1 MFSRVLESYVLEPIF
16 IDPKTEPEIQPS
28 QEQTVQVNI
37 PTLNSSRSRLTVA
50 AISKSL
56 KQDSS
61 SASLHAIFLLHTA
74 LLAHLPLPERAFA
87 LPKLATA
94 PPELTN
100 VLQHIIAASQE
111 LLKTNGVDLTAA
123 TNDLHDYVDGRLLL
137 KLVLMTPAPISD
149 VVKATFTTL
158 SDAVHALCDIR
169 LDFPTLTGTASVPV
183 ITEAEAPDEDTFTEG
198 STTEV
203 ASTIDDASSTATLT
217 QRHATILAFTNTVVE
232 PFLSQVKLPTDVA
245 VISDVDDLAKGEVEP
260 VLRETS
266 TWQAAKKTATVA
278 PVRVAKK
285 PSLGIGRLGKVVV
298 QTGKGQNMDRMEK
311 RAAGKMRKWEQVYSN
326 QMNRYAASLTDSAD
340 GSLNPKLIVVEEK
353 VKGRAA
359 VASGSKLVE
368 KPAPA
373 EKVIKGGKK
382 PVAEKKGTPASTAK
396 GRVVT
401 APTKKEPAAPKGKA
415 TGKLSAAEIIR
426 ANNAA
431 KKAGKEAKLQDLWNN
446 FVRDLKKTTDDEEG
460 IHRLD
465 AWLKETQKSMSAG
478 VAENLEWPF
487 IEAEARLCKLQ
498 LLQRIW
504 TGYCRRGE
512 REMGYPATAVL
523 FDEARRILTSV
534 GLTQKVHAVIVNIFD
549 SLGIAMLPSATV
561 VKTLPDRKLG
571 AFFDSMWNGK
581 SEAADATKLGMSSE
595 EFQLL
600 HCGPWMDRNM
610 DSKQDVRVPFEP
622 DGWQRKVLDLLD
634 GDQSAL
640 VVAPTSAGK
649 TFIAFYAMEK
659 ILKENDDNI
668 LVYVAPT
675 KALVCSPPYSKS

>member
-1 MFSRVLESYVLEPIF
+1 M
-16 IDPKTEPEIQPS
+16 IQS
-28 QEQTVQVNI
+28 IIT
-37 PTLNSSRSRLTVA
+37 
-50 AISKSL
+50 
-56 KQDSS
+56 
-61 SASLHAIFLLHTA
+61 ASH
-74 LLAHLPLPERAFA
+74 
-87 LPKLATA
+87 
-94 PPELTN
+94 
-100 VLQHIIAASQE
+100 E
-111 LLKTNGVDLTAA
+111 LLKTNGIDLTTA
-123 TNDLHDYVDGRLLL
+123 TGDLHDFVDGRLIL
-137 KLVLMTPAPISD
+137 KLALMTPAPVSD
-149 VVKATFTTL
+149 IVKATFVEL
-158 SDAVHALCDIR
+158 SDAVHALCSIR
-169 LDFPTLTGTASVPV
+169 LDFPTLTGTASAPIIASEEV
-183 ITEAEAPDEDTFTEG
+183 PDEDTFTEG

-203 ASTIDDASSTATLT
+203 ASTADDASSTATLT
-217 QRHATILAFTNTVVE
+217 QRHATILAFTNPVVD
-232 PFLSQVKLPTDVA
+232 PFLSQVNLPSDVA
-245 VISDVDDLAKGEVEP
+245 VVSDVDDLVKGETEP

-266 TWQAAKKTATVA
+266 TWQVAKKTVAVA

-285 PSLGIGRLGKVVV
+285 PSLGVGRLGKVVV
-298 QTGKGQNMDRMEK
+298 QTGKGQNMDRGEK
-311 RAAGKMRKWEQVYSN
+311 RAASRVRKWEQVYSN

-353 VKGRAA
+353 PKGRTA
-359 VASGSKLVE
+359 VAGGSKLVE
-368 KPAPA
+368 KPAATA
-373 EKVIKGGKK
+373 EKVVKGGKK
-382 PVAEKKGTPASTAK
+382 SAVGKKEAPAASAK
-396 GRVVT
+396 GKAAAVP
-401 APTKKEPAAPKGKA
+401 AKKEPVAPKGKA

-446 FVRDLKKTTDDEEG
+446 FVRELKKTTDDEEG

-465 AWLKETQKSMSAG
+465 AWLKETQKSMAAG

-523 FDEARRILTSV
+523 FDEARKILTSV
-534 GLTQKVHAVIVNIFD
+534 GLTQKVHAIIANIFE
-549 SLGIAMLPSATV
+549 SLGIVMLPSATV

-581 SEAADATKLGMSSE
+581 SETPDTTKLGMSSE

-634 GDQSAL
+634 GDHSAL

-675 KALVCSPPYSKS
+675 KALVRSLPRVMGNHSC

>member
-1 MFSRVLESYVLEPIF
+1 M
-16 IDPKTEPEIQPS
+16 
-28 QEQTVQVNI
+28 
-37 PTLNSSRSRLTVA
+37 

-56 KQDSS
+56 PQDPS
-61 SASLHAIFLLHTA
+61 SAPLHAIFLLHTA

-87 LPKLATA
+87 LPDLETA
-94 PPELTN
+94 PAELTT
-100 VLQHIIAASQE
+100 VIQSIIAASRE

-123 TNDLHDYVDGRLLL
+123 TGDLHDYVDGRLLL
-137 KLVLMTPAPISD
+137 KLALMKPSPVSD
-149 VVKATFTTL
+149 IVKATFATL

-169 LDFPTLTGTASVPV
+169 LDFPTLTGTASAPIMALEEV
-183 ITEAEAPDEDTFTEG
+183 PDEDTFTEG

-203 ASTIDDASSTATLT
+203 ASTVDDASSTATLT
-217 QRHATILAFTNTVVE
+217 QRHATILAFTNPVVD
-232 PFLSQVKLPTDVA
+232 PFLLQVKLPTDVA
-245 VISDVDDLAKGEVEP
+245 VISDVDDLVKGETEP

-266 TWQAAKKTATVA
+266 TWKVAKKAVADA
-278 PVRVAKK
+278 PVRAPKK
-285 PSLGIGRLGKVVV
+285 PSLGVGRLGKVVV
-298 QTGKGQNMDRMEK
+298 QTGKGQNMDRSEK
-311 RAAGKMRKWEQVYSN
+311 RAASRVRKWEQVYSN

-353 VKGRAA
+353 AKGRTA
-359 VASGSKLVE
+359 VAGSSKLAE
-368 KPAPA
+368 KPVATA
-373 EKVIKGGKK
+373 EKVVKGGRKPTPGKK
-382 PVAEKKGTPASTAK
+382 ETPAAPVK
-396 GRVVT
+396 GKAAA
-401 APTKKEPAAPKGKA
+401 APAKKEPVVPKGKA

-446 FVRDLKKTTDDEEG
+446 FVRELKKTTDDEEG

-487 IEAEARLCKLQ
+487 IEVEARLCKLQ

-523 FDEARRILTSV
+523 FDEARKILTSV
-534 GLTQKVHAVIVNIFD
+534 GLTQKVHAIIANIFE
-549 SLGIAMLPSATV
+549 SLGIAMLPSTTV
-561 VKTLPDRKLG
+561 IKTLPDRKLG

-581 SEAADATKLGMSSE
+581 SETPETTKLGMSSE

-675 KALVCSPPYSKS
+675 KALVCYLSAS

>member
-1 MFSRVLESYVLEPIF
+1 M
-16 IDPKTEPEIQPS
+16 IQS
-28 QEQTVQVNI
+28 
-37 PTLNSSRSRLTVA
+37 
-50 AISKSL
+50 
-56 KQDSS
+56 
-61 SASLHAIFLLHTA
+61 
-74 LLAHLPLPERAFA
+74 
-87 LPKLATA
+87 
-94 PPELTN
+94 
-100 VLQHIIAASQE
+100 IITASQE

-137 KLVLMTPAPISD
+137 KLALMTPSPVSD
-149 VVKATFTTL
+149 IVKATFATL

-169 LDFPTLTGTASVPV
+169 LDFPTLTGTASVPI
-183 ITEAEAPDEDTFTEG
+183 ITSEEAPDEDTFTEG

-217 QRHATILAFTNTVVE
+217 QRHSTILAFTNPVVD
-232 PFLSQVKLPTDVA
+232 PFLSQVKLADVA
-245 VISDVDDLAKGEVEP
+245 VISDVDDLVKGETEP

-266 TWQAAKKTATVA
+266 TWKVAKKAVA
-278 PVRVAKK
+278 DAPARAPKK
-285 PSLGIGRLGKVVV
+285 PSLGVGRLGKVVV
-298 QTGKGQNMDRMEK
+298 QTGKGQNMDRGEK
-311 RAAGKMRKWEQVYSN
+311 RAASRVRKWEQVYSN

-353 VKGRAA
+353 AKGRAA
-359 VASGSKLVE
+359 VAGSSKLAE
-368 KPAPA
+368 KPAVT
-373 EKVIKGGKK
+373 EKVVKGGRK
-382 PVAEKKGTPASTAK
+382 PTP
-396 GRVVT
+396 G
-401 APTKKEPAAPKGKA
+401 KKEPSTAPVKGKAVAAPAKKEPVVPKGKA

-446 FVRDLKKTTDDEEG
+446 FVRELKKTTDDEEG

-487 IEAEARLCKLQ
+487 IEVEARLCKLQ

-523 FDEARRILTSV
+523 FDEARKILTSA
-534 GLTQKVHAVIVNIFD
+534 GLTQKVHAVIANIFE
-549 SLGIAMLPSATV
+549 SLGIAMLPSAVV

-581 SEAADATKLGMSSE
+581 SETPETTKLGMSSE

-675 KALVCSPPYSKS
+675 KALVCYLHAS

>member
-1 MFSRVLESYVLEPIF
+1 M
-16 IDPKTEPEIQPS
+16 
-28 QEQTVQVNI
+28 
-37 PTLNSSRSRLTVA
+37 
-50 AISKSL
+50 
-56 KQDSS
+56 
-61 SASLHAIFLLHTA
+61 
-74 LLAHLPLPERAFA
+74 
-87 LPKLATA
+87 
-94 PPELTN
+94 
-100 VLQHIIAASQE
+100 LQHIVAASQE

-123 TNDLHDYVDGRLLL
+123 TGDLHDYVDGRLLL
-137 KLVLMTPAPISD
+137 KLTLMTPTPISD

-169 LDFPTLTGTASVPV
+169 LDIPALTGTASAPIVAEV
-183 ITEAEAPDEDTFTEG
+183 EAPDEDTFTEG

-203 ASTIDDASSTATLT
+203 ASTVDDASSTATLT
-217 QRHATILAFTNTVVE
+217 QRHATILAFTNSVVD
-232 PFLSQVKLPTDVA
+232 PFLSQVKLPADVA
-245 VISDVDDLAKGEVEP
+245 VVSDVDDLAKGEVEP

-266 TWQAAKKTATVA
+266 TWQATKKAVAVA
-278 PVRVAKK
+278 PVRAAKK
-285 PSLGIGRLGKVVV
+285 PSLGVGRLGKVVV
-298 QTGKGQNMDRMEK
+298 QTGKGQNMDRGEK
-311 RAAGKMRKWEQVYSN
+311 RAAGKVRKWEQVYSN

-353 VKGRAA
+353 TKGRVA

-368 KPAPA
+368 KPVVPV
-373 EKVIKGGKK
+373 EKVVKGGKK
-382 PVAEKKGTPASTAK
+382 PIAGKKETPTSTAK
-396 GRVVT
+396 GKAAA
-401 APTKKEPAAPKGKA
+401 APAKKEPVAPKGKA

-523 FDEARRILTSV
+523 FDEARKILASA
-534 GLTQKVHAVIVNIFD
+534 GLTQKVHAIIANIFD
-549 SLGIAMLPSATV
+549 SLGIAMLPSAIV

-581 SEAADATKLGMSSE
+581 SEVADTTKLGVSSE

-634 GDQSAL
+634 GDHSAL

-675 KALVCSPPYSKS
+675 KALVSFPPSPSW

>member
-1 MFSRVLESYVLEPIF
+1 M
-16 IDPKTEPEIQPS
+16 
-28 QEQTVQVNI
+28 
-37 PTLNSSRSRLTVA
+37 
-50 AISKSL
+50 
-56 KQDSS
+56 
-61 SASLHAIFLLHTA
+61 
-74 LLAHLPLPERAFA
+74 
-87 LPKLATA
+87 
-94 PPELTN
+94 
-100 VLQHIIAASQE
+100 LQRITTISQE
-111 LLKTNGVDLTAA
+111 LLTTNAVDLTAA

-137 KLVLMTPAPISD
+137 KLALMTPAPISD
-149 VVKATFTTL
+149 SAKVTFAAL
-158 SDAVHALCDIR
+158 SDAVHTLCDIR
-169 LDFPTLTGTASVPV
+169 LDFPTLTGTASAPV
-183 ITEAEAPDEDTFTEG
+183 EVVEEETPDEDTFTEG

-203 ASTIDDASSTATLT
+203 ASTADDASSTATLT
-217 QRHATILAFTNTVVE
+217 QRHTTILAFTNPILD
-232 PFLSQVKLPTDVA
+232 PFLAQVKLPQDV
-245 VISDVDDLAKGEVEP
+245 VVVSDVDDLVKGEAEP

-266 TWQAAKKTATVA
+266 TWQVAKKTVTAA
-278 PVRVAKK
+278 PVRAAKK
-285 PSLGIGRLGKVVV
+285 PSLGVGRLGKVVA
-298 QTGKGQNMDRMEK
+298 QTGKGQNMDRGEK
-311 RAAGKMRKWEQVYSN
+311 RAASKVRKWEQIYST

-353 VKGRAA
+353 QKGRTA
-359 VASGSKLVE
+359 VAGGSRLVE
-368 KPAPA
+368 RPAATVAA
-373 EKVIKGGKK
+373 EKVVKGGKK
-382 PVAEKKGTPASTAK
+382 TVIGKKEPPTASAK
-396 GRVVT
+396 GK
-401 APTKKEPAAPKGKA
+401 APAAPAKKEPAAPKGKA

-465 AWLKETQKSMSAG
+465 AWLKETQKSMAAG

-512 REMGYPATAVL
+512 REMGYPAVAVL
-523 FDEARRILTSV
+523 FDEARRILV
-534 GLTQKVHAVIVNIFD
+534 GAGLTQKVHTIIANIFD
-549 SLGIAMLPSATV
+549 SLGIAMLPTPTTVV

-571 AFFDSMWNGK
+571 TFFDSPWNGK
-581 SEAADATKLGMSSE
+581 SETADTKLEMSSE

-610 DSKQDVRVPFEP
+610 DSGPDHRVPFEP

-634 GDQSAL
+634 GDHSAM

-659 ILKENDDNI
+659 ILKENDDHI

-675 KALVCSPPYSKS
+675 KALVRFLSPTPHFLPPGRIMGNHSC

>member
-1 MFSRVLESYVLEPIF
+1 M
-16 IDPKTEPEIQPS
+16 IQS
-28 QEQTVQVNI
+28 
-37 PTLNSSRSRLTVA
+37 
-50 AISKSL
+50 
-56 KQDSS
+56 
-61 SASLHAIFLLHTA
+61 
-74 LLAHLPLPERAFA
+74 
-87 LPKLATA
+87 
-94 PPELTN
+94 
-100 VLQHIIAASQE
+100 IITASQE

-123 TNDLHDYVDGRLLL
+123 AGDLHDYVDGRLIL
-137 KLVLMTPAPISD
+137 KLALMTPAPVSD
-149 VVKATFTTL
+149 IVKTTFTEL
-158 SDAVHALCDIR
+158 SDAVHALCNIR
-169 LDFPTLTGTASVPV
+169 LDFPTLTGTASAPIVV
-183 ITEAEAPDEDTFTEG
+183 SEEVPDEDTFTEG

-203 ASTIDDASSTATLT
+203 ASTADDASSTATLT
-217 QRHATILAFTNTVVE
+217 QRHATILAFTNPVVD
-232 PFLSQVKLPTDVA
+232 PFLSQVKLPSDVA
-245 VISDVDDLAKGEVEP
+245 VVSDVDDLVKGETEP

-266 TWQAAKKTATVA
+266 TWQVAKKTVAVA
-278 PVRVAKK
+278 PVRAAKK
-285 PSLGIGRLGKVVV
+285 PSLGVGRLGKVVV
-298 QTGKGQNMDRMEK
+298 QTGKGQNMDRGEK
-311 RAAGKMRKWEQVYSN
+311 RAASRVRKWEQVYSN

-353 VKGRAA
+353 PKGRTA
-359 VASGSKLVE
+359 VAGGSKLVE
-368 KPAPA
+368 KPAA
-373 EKVIKGGKK
+373 TVEKVVKGGKK
-382 PVAEKKGTPASTAK
+382 PAAGKKETPAASAK
-396 GRVVT
+396 GKAAA
-401 APTKKEPAAPKGKA
+401 APVKKEPVAPKGKA

-446 FVRDLKKTTDDEEG
+446 FVRELKKTTDDEEG

-465 AWLKETQKSMSAG
+465 AWLKETQKSMTAG

-504 TGYCRRGE
+504 TGYCRRSE
-512 REMGYPATAVL
+512 REMGYPAAAVL
-523 FDEARRILTSV
+523 FDEARKILTGV
-534 GLTQKVHAVIVNIFD
+534 GLTQKVHAIIANIFE
-549 SLGIAMLPSATV
+549 SLGIAMLPSTKV

-581 SEAADATKLGMSSE
+581 SETPDTTKLGMSSE

-634 GDQSAL
+634 GDHSAL

-675 KALVCSPPYSKS
+675 KALVGSLPRVMGNHSY